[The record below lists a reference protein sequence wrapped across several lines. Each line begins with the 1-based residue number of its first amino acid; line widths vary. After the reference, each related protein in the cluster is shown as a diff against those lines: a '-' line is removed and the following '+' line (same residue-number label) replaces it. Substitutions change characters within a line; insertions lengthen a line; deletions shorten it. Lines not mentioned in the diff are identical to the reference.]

1 MRSSPHETR
10 ESNAMRT
17 RRNIP
22 VMHFRLDNKG
32 KAQKVPSFPNALK
45 GTSVTMYD
53 LISWHFSVSCNIAYS
68 MLQ

>member
-22 VMHFRLDNKG
+22 VIHFILDDKG
-32 KAQKVPSFPNALK
+32 KPQKVASFPNALT
-45 GTSVTMYD
+45 GISVHM
-53 LISWHFSVSCNIAYS
+53 
-68 MLQ
+68 

>member
-22 VMHFRLDNKG
+22 VMHFRLDDKG
-32 KAQKVPSFPNALK
+32 KVQKVPSFPNALT
-45 GTSVTMYD
+45 GTSVTM
-53 LISWHFSVSCNIAYS
+53 
-68 MLQ
+68 